1 MYATTSFRPLALLV
15 LLTGLATCLLMAPPA
30 RCQWGGFQARRGF
43 TYGQQVSFR
52 ASRWELQQAQLKHN
66 QQAQAAQMQRQA
78 QAAQVQRR
86 GAQPPGPNRSP
97 KGEHLAEWMN
107 QHNALSLTQ
116 QQQALQREP
125 GFHELPP
132 QTQQR
137 ELDRLAQLNAM
148 SPQQRDR
155 LIRNNEHLETLSPDQ
170 RGQVR
175 GAMQQLGALPPDQ
188 RRMVAHNFRE
198 LRDLPPDQRA
208 AAMSRMPLNDAQ
220 RATLG
225 NLLRVEP
232 LLPPPDKQ

>member
-1 MYATTSFRPLALLV
+1 MYATTSTRRLALPV
-15 LLTGLATCLLMAPPA
+15 LLTGLATCLLLASPA
-30 RCQWGGFQARRGF
+30 MCQHGGFQGRHGGVS
-43 TYGQQVSFR
+43 GQQAGFR
-52 ASRWELQQAQLKHN
+52 GSHAGFQQTQLKRSPQN
-66 QQAQAAQMQRQA
+66 QASQM
-78 QAAQVQRR
+78 QRR
-86 GAQPPGPNRSP
+86 GAQAPGANPANRAP

-107 QHNALSLTQ
+107 QHSGLSLAQ

-148 SPQQRDR
+148 SPQQRDKLIQRNEVMER
-155 LIRNNEHLETLSPDQ
+155 LTPDQ

-175 GAMQQLGALPPDQ
+175 GAMEQLGALPPDQ
-188 RRMVAHNFRE
+188 RRVVARNFRE

-208 AAMSRMPLNDAQ
+208 YAMSRMPLNEPQ
-220 RATLG
+220 RATLN

-232 LLPPPDKQ
+232 LLPPPEK